1 MTERFLPH
9 ALLVLAQAALLLLL
23 PPLVLGVI
31 AKVKARFA
39 GRVGPPLLQ
48 VYFDL
53 ARLWRKDAVYS
64 RTSTWVFLA
73 GPVAGVAVPL
83 VAGLML
89 PMLSERAPL
98 SFDGDLVVFCYLFGL
113 SRFLTVLSAL
123 DTGSSFEGMGAA
135 REASFAALAEPALFF
150 GLAALVRHGGG
161 LGLAPLLAEAGRSW
175 AGAGGP
181 YALVLAA
188 WAIVFLVENCRI
200 PFDDPNTHLELTMIH
215 EVMVLDHSG
224 PALALV
230 TYGAS
235 LKLFVVGALVVKLC
249 LGATGRWWLDGAA
262 FLGSMGLLALATGV
276 VESTMVRLRMRAV
289 PQLLVAAA
297 LSATFAFLMLLL
309 QPTLR

>member
-1 MTERFLPH
+1 MTERILPH

-224 PALALV
+224 PDFAFILYGQGVKLWTLGAVLAGVLIPVRQDMLFDAALGVAGVFALALV
-230 TYGAS
+230 IGIVESSMAR
-235 LKLFVVGALVVKLC
+235 LRLLLVPRLLVGATALS
-249 LGATGRWWLDGAA
+249 G
-262 FLGSMGLLALATGV
+262 LALI
-276 VESTMVRLRMRAV
+276 
-289 PQLLVAAA
+289 
-297 LSATFAFLMLLL
+297 LLL
-309 QPTLR
+309 R